1 MNNTIKERNTEV
13 LKILKNEKGFI
24 YKVLKS
30 VRNFS
35 GLSFEDKQS
44 ILYELLLIET
54 QRWITSGKPC
64 KLTTYLFPRLKRE
77 LKRKLNKEQL
87 LINSSLNVDEI
98 ELRVEDTTQLKD
110 IDYIKKLVSELI
122 DSEYVPHKDEKELLR
137 MNFVEGYT
145 PKEIEQRTEFT
156 TREFDYIRKQFINS
170 VKRSIKNRNFKPK
183 KTPNVI
189 LRKVG

>member
-1 MNNTIKERNTEV
+1 MDNIIIERNKEV
-13 LKILKNEKGFI
+13 ANILSKNKRFI
-24 YKVLKS
+24 NIVLRS

-35 GLSFEDKQS
+35 GLEQDDKKS
-44 ILYELLLIET
+44 ILYELLLKHTE
-54 QRWITSGKPC
+54 QWLKKNKPC
-64 KLTTYLFPRLKRE
+64 KLTTYLYLRLVRD
-77 LKRKLNKEQL
+77 LKYTLNKEQL
-87 LINSSLNVDEI
+87 LINTCSNVDEI
-98 ELRVEDTTQLKD
+98 ELSLEDTTQLKD
-110 IDYIKKLVSELI
+110 VDYIKKLVLELI
-122 DSEYVPHKDEKELLR
+122 DSEYVPHKDEKELLK

>member
-54 QRWITSGKPC
+54 QRWITSDKPC
-64 KLTTYLFPRLKRE
+64 KLTTYLFPR
-77 LKRKLNKEQL
+77 LNKEQL

-98 ELRVEDTTQLKD
+98 ELSLEDTTQLKD
-110 IDYIKKLVSELI
+110 VDYIKKLVLELI

>member
-1 MNNTIKERNTEV
+1 MNNIIKERNKEV
-13 LKILKNEKGFI
+13 LNILKNKKQFI
-24 YKVLKS
+24 YKILKS

-64 KLTTYLFPRLKRE
+64 KLTTYLFLRLKRD

-87 LINSSLNVDEI
+87 LINSSFNIDEI
-98 ELRVEDTTQLKD
+98 DLSIEDTTQLKD
-110 IDYIKKLVSELI
+110 ANYIKKLISELI
-122 DSEYVPHKDEKELLR
+122 DSEYVSNEDEKELLR
-137 MNFVEGYT
+137 MSFVEGYT

-156 TREFDYIRKQFINS
+156 RKEFDYIRNRFI
-170 VKRSIKNRNFKPK
+170 VSIKRNIKNKNFKSK
-183 KTPNVI
+183 KTPNII
-189 LRKVG
+189 LRKAV

>member
-1 MNNTIKERNTEV
+1 MNNIIKERNTEA

-77 LKRKLNKEQL
+77 LKRKLNKY
-87 LINSSLNVDEI
+87 
-98 ELRVEDTTQLKD
+98 K
-110 IDYIKKLVSELI
+110 
-122 DSEYVPHKDEKELLR
+122 
-137 MNFVEGYT
+137 
-145 PKEIEQRTEFT
+145 
-156 TREFDYIRKQFINS
+156 
-170 VKRSIKNRNFKPK
+170 
-183 KTPNVI
+183 
-189 LRKVG
+189 